1 MYFLQQHLVF
11 AIWGLMP
18 ERTTSDWT
26 ECIRIKNIKHFLVK
40 SFYFKV
46 LNTNPWS
53 LIMKECSSKINL
65 WNKENQS
72 RMFVIRLN
80 FPSNTLWKHAN
91 TNQWFWVFIYCKSNT
106 QNTTSKGI
114 RPLQTIEYSCEKMR
128 TGKQNPKQNLGQQNR
143 KSLKTLNPGQ
153 NTHLVLTQ
161 QYLDTFTPVIAKVLT
176 QKSTPVLQFP
186 SRLTRRWMSDI
197 SPAEKITR

>member
-11 AIWGLMP
+11 VIWGLMP

-143 KSLKTLNPGQ
+143 KSLKTPNPGQ
-153 NTHLVLTQ
+153 NTHLVLPSNIWILLLLLLLKFWLRNLLQ
-161 QYLDTFTPVIAKVLT
+161 CCNFHHVWLGDGCQTFHLRK
-176 QKSTPVLQFP
+176 K
-186 SRLTRRWMSDI
+186 
-197 SPAEKITR
+197 